1 MKIETTTTE
10 NLTLENSFGAV
21 RQENGVEMNY
31 TVRLQP
37 NKNYG
42 SFEMYDEKTGGSEW
56 YAEGGLWFEG
66 KELVEYEGVFEL
78 SQSIIEILEENGYDA
93 SYAK

>member
-1 MKIETTTTE
+1 MNITKITNE
-10 NLTLENSFGAV
+10 NLALENSFGTI
-21 RQENGVEMNY
+21 RRENGVEMNI

-42 SFEMYDEKTGGSEW
+42 SFEMYDEETGGDEW

-66 KELVEYEGVFEL
+66 KELVEYDGVFSL
-78 SQSIIEILEENGYDA
+78 SRSVIQILEENGYDA